1 MILTLQGRIS
11 DPPHFIGIKD
21 TKDKVKLEW
30 VTEDTPITRFSLMQ
44 IPLGAVH
51 KLCYLEGEGG
61 GKKLTILRR
70 HCLWTLDVC
79 TLIFCIFLST
89 LESGI
94 NVAP

>member
-44 IPLGAVH
+44 IPLGAVN
-51 KLCYLEGEGG
+51 KLCRLKGEGG
-61 GKKLTILRR
+61 GQKLPNLLSKKRTKRGEG
-70 HCLWTLDVC
+70 VKN
-79 TLIFCIFLST
+79 FQF
-89 LESGI
+89 
-94 NVAP
+94 